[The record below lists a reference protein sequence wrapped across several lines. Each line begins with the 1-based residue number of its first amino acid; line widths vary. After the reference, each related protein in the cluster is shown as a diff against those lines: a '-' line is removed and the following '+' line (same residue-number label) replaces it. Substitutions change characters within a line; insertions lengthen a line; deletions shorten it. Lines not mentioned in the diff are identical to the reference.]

1 MKRRLSTAAM
11 GAAVLA
17 SIWGAGCG
25 KSSTRTPCNAG
36 SVDIRNGTWAVSE
49 TVTAT
54 GPDSCLN
61 RTPLVADSTGV
72 ICNITA
78 GANSSNFNVCCD
90 TQVNGD
96 QVTFDCSGT
105 VDLGICVQDV
115 SIFGGGTVTDSTF
128 DLDFAFTSGIRAKDS
143 RNAQFCQ
150 INFGRFADAC
160 TTHVRSVGS
169 FVDTTGAYR
178 CGTSSKGV
186 PLEALISHGAG
197 TALTAP

>member
-1 MKRRLSTAAM
+1 MRSRLSTAAM
-11 GAAVLA
+11 GAVLLA
-17 SIWGAGCG
+17 SAWGAGCG
-25 KSSTRTPCNAG
+25 NNKTSTPCTSG

-61 RTPLVADSTGV
+61 RTPLYADSTGV
-72 ICNITA
+72 ICNISA
-78 GANSSNFNVCCD
+78 GTSTSNFKVCCD

-96 QVTFDCSGT
+96 QVTFDCSGK

-115 SIFGGGTVTDSTF
+115 SIFGGGTVTDTTF

-143 RNAQFCQ
+143 RNEPFCQ

-169 FVDTTGAYR
+169 FIDTTGAYR
-178 CGTSSKGV
+178 CGTSAKGV
-186 PLEALISHGAG
+186 PLEALISHGAE